1 MLYCFQEVLFL
12 GFWIYMLIIS
22 LVIPLTMVI
31 FGRHFMHNPPKN
43 INGSYGYR
51 TSMSMKSRE
60 TWDFAHRYFGRLWF
74 ILGLILLPLSA
85 AAMLFLLGE
94 SVKAI
99 GNSSL
104 IIMAA
109 QLLFLV
115 IPIFPTERAL
125 KKNFDQFGFR
135 RR

>member
-1 MLYCFQEVLFL
+1 MGYWLFMLAV
-12 GFWIYMLIIS
+12 S
-22 LVIPLTMVI
+22 LVIPLTMII
-31 FGRHFMHNPPKN
+31 FGRHFMHSPPKE

-74 ILGLILLPLSA
+74 ILGLMLLPLSA

>member
-1 MLYCFQEVLFL
+1 MGYWLFMLAV
-12 GFWIYMLIIS
+12 S
-22 LVIPLTMVI
+22 LVIPLTMII
-31 FGRHFMHNPPKN
+31 FGRHFMHSPPKE

-74 ILGLILLPLSA
+74 ILGRILLPLSA

-104 IIMAA
+104 IIMAF
-109 QLLFLV
+109 QLLFLI

-135 RR
+135 R

>member
-1 MLYCFQEVLFL
+1 MGYWLFMLAV
-12 GFWIYMLIIS
+12 S
-22 LVIPLTMVI
+22 LVIPLTMII
-31 FGRHFMHNPPKN
+31 FGRHFMHSPPKE

-74 ILGLILLPLSA
+74 ILGLMLLPLSA

-104 IIMAA
+104 IIMAF

-115 IPIFPTERAL
+115 VPIFPTERAL

-135 RR
+135 R

>member
-1 MLYCFQEVLFL
+1 MLYLFCEVVTLGYWLF
-12 GFWIYMLIIS
+12 MLAVS
-22 LVIPLTMVI
+22 LVIPLTMIV
-31 FGRHFMHNPPKN
+31 FGRHFMHSPPKE

-74 ILGLILLPLSA
+74 ILGLMLLPLSA

-104 IIMAA
+104 IIMGV
-109 QLLFLV
+109 QLLFLI

-125 KKNFDQFGFR
+125 KKNFDRFGFR
-135 RR
+135 R

>member
-1 MLYCFQEVLFL
+1 MGYWLFMLAV
-12 GFWIYMLIIS
+12 S
-22 LVIPLTMVI
+22 LVIPLTMMI
-31 FGRHFMHNPPKN
+31 FGRHFMHNPPKE

-74 ILGLILLPLSA
+74 ILGLMLLPLSA

-104 IIMAA
+104 IIMAF
-109 QLLFLV
+109 QLLFLI

-125 KKNFDQFGFR
+125 KKNFDRFGFR
-135 RR
+135 R

>member
-1 MLYCFQEVLFL
+1 MGYWL
-12 GFWIYMLIIS
+12 YMLGVC
-22 LVIPLTMVI
+22 LVIPLTMII
-31 FGRHFMHNPPKN
+31 FGRHFMHSPPKE

-104 IIMAA
+104 IIMAF
-109 QLLFLV
+109 QLLFLI

-125 KKNFDQFGFR
+125 KKNFDRFGFR
-135 RR
+135 R

>member
-1 MLYCFQEVLFL
+1 MGYWLFMLAV
-12 GFWIYMLIIS
+12 S
-22 LVIPLTMVI
+22 LVIPLTMII
-31 FGRHFMHNPPKN
+31 FGRHFMHSPPKA

-74 ILGLILLPLSA
+74 ILGLMLLPLSA

-104 IIMAA
+104 IIMAF
-109 QLLFLV
+109 QLLFLI

-125 KKNFDQFGFR
+125 KKNFDRFGFR
-135 RR
+135 R

>member
-1 MLYCFQEVLFL
+1 MGYWL
-12 GFWIYMLIIS
+12 YMLGVC
-22 LVIPLTMVI
+22 LVIPLTMMI
-31 FGRHFMHNPPKN
+31 FGRHFMHSPPKE

-104 IIMAA
+104 IIMAF
-109 QLLFLV
+109 QLLFLI

-135 RR
+135 R